1 MLYECKIKKL
11 DNAIEEAVL
20 IEVNGYELYCFIS
33 YCPFKIVENK
43 YYEIELSYEILND
56 YVLDKSNSN
65 VGFRKIDDS
74 FRYEII
80 AELKNNCLILPNIQ
94 FEEDEYLINY
104 SYLDNCLV
112 ALLVDRI
119 SVSFIKKV

>member
-33 YCPFKIVENK
+33 YCPFKIFENK

>member
-1 MLYECKIKKL
+1 MLYNCKIKKL

-112 ALLVDRI
+112 SLLVDRI